1 MKKIISS
8 LFLASTLILSG
19 CSQEK
24 DDKTLT
30 FVVCADYPP
39 FEYLEN
45 DKLVGL
51 DVDLAT
57 ALAKEMGKDAHFE
70 NLPFASLLA
79 AVQTGSADAGIS
91 TLTVTEERKKM
102 FDLSDP
108 YFVESLTAVYKEE
121 TPIHTADEL
130 KGKKIGCQIGTTTEI
145 WLKDHLPGLSLTVM
159 DTNNQVIE
167 ALKAGHID
175 VAVLDGAQGV
185 LFSKKNKGLAAQVIA
200 TSDTGYCIAVAKG
213 SPLKDKINAALKK
226 LKDNGTLQALT
237 QKWVG

>member
-1 MKKIISS
+1 MKKMISS
-8 LFLASTLILSG
+8 LLLASALILSG

-24 DDKTLT
+24 DDNTLT
-30 FVVCADYPP
+30 FAVCADYPP

-57 ALAKEMGKDAHFE
+57 ALAKEMGKGAHFE

-79 AVQTGSADAGIS
+79 SVQTGSAHAAIS
-91 TLTVTEERKKM
+91 TLTVTEERKRT
-102 FDLSDP
+102 FDFTDS
-108 YFVESLTAVYKEE
+108 YFLETLTAVYKEE
-121 TPIHTADEL
+121 HPVNTADEL

-145 WLKDHLPGLSLTVM
+145 WLKDHLPGLPLTVM

-185 LFSKKNKGLAAQVIA
+185 LFSKMNKGLASKVIA

-213 SPLKDKINAALKK
+213 SPLKDMLNAALKK

>member
-1 MKKIISS
+1 MISS
-8 LFLASTLILSG
+8 LLLASALILSG

-24 DDKTLT
+24 DDNTLT
-30 FVVCADYPP
+30 FAVCADYPP

-57 ALAKEMGKDAHFE
+57 ALAKEMGKGAHFE

-79 AVQTGSADAGIS
+79 SVQTGSAHAAIS
-91 TLTVTEERKKM
+91 TLTVTEERKRT
-102 FDLSDP
+102 FDFTDS
-108 YFVESLTAVYKEE
+108 YFLETLTAVYKEE
-121 TPIHTADEL
+121 HPVNTADEL

-145 WLKDHLPGLSLTVM
+145 WLKDHLPGLPLTVM

-185 LFSKKNKGLAAQVIA
+185 LFSKMNKGLASKVIA

-213 SPLKDKINAALKK
+213 SPLKDMLNAALKK